1 MTDTK
6 PRDLIK
12 LLIDALKEE
21 CNWIDNPKHDELI
34 AKATAYLTQCA
45 KADRAWWNLAHRPW
59 LCPQCEPETATDE
72 ELNSK
77 SSPNNLQIRSFDI
90 VPPPDL
96 IRQWMEKT
104 EYDEDTWFYE
114 SYIAEQA
121 AQWGADQ
128 ELEACCEWVKSKQTY
143 WAHDELRADRRPK
156 PPSLK
161 EEAQA
166 ELKRLIALIPTE
178 GAIVMA
184 EPIRRALEQLPD
196 HE

>member
-1 MTDTK
+1 MTDTN

-12 LLIDALKEE
+12 LLIDVLKEE

-34 AKATAYLTQCA
+34 AKATAYLTQY
-45 KADRAWWNLAHRPW
+45 
-59 LCPQCEPETATDE
+59 EPETATDE

-77 SSPNNLQIRSFDI
+77 SSPNNLQIRSSDI

-121 AQWGADQ
+121 AQWGADR
-128 ELEACCEWVKSKQTY
+128 ELEACIDWISVWHGLE
-143 WAHDELRADRRPK
+143 HPELLIELLRAARRPK
-156 PPSLK
+156 TLSLK
-161 EEAQA
+161 EKLTEALYNEDIGTA
-166 ELKRLIALIPTE
+166 LRL
-178 GAIVMA
+178 V
-184 EPIRRALEQLPD
+184 RQLD
-196 HE
+196 D